1 MLTSCP
7 AVMEI
12 QTGTSSCL
20 ILITL
25 TTDDWVSVS
34 LALASM
40 QHSHSVMDNFGV
52 VTSSLCVSQLN
63 DCLWE
68 SRWPQSQQRLTLHEK
83 KQALVTK
90 SGEKKVS
97 GWPLHSPKWY
107 MTKKNQDTGGFR
119 KSHRKP
125 VPQWKVVFNGMG
137 KNNMDLAIMQAL
149 HPLRTQRIGWGLVTD
164 PLT

>member
-12 QTGTSSCL
+12 HTGTSSCL

-25 TTDDWVSVS
+25 TTEWLS
-34 LALASM
+34 LSRWPLCN
-40 QHSHSVMDNFGV
+40 SVMDNFGV

-63 DCLWE
+63 DCLGE
-68 SRWPQSQQRLTLHEK
+68 SRWPRSQQRLTLHEK
-83 KQALVTK
+83 MCIGHK
-90 SGEKKVS
+90 SGGKKAS
-97 GWPLHSPKWY
+97 GWTLHSPEWY
-107 MTKKNQDTGGFR
+107 MTKRNQDTGGFR

-125 VPQWKVVFNGMG
+125 VPQWKVVSNGTG

-149 HPLRTQRIGWGLVTD
+149 HPLRT
-164 PLT
+164 